1 MPHWIYF
8 FGTPCTLQTQL
19 RHVKVD
25 RAKLMPRW
33 HMSSC
38 VLSLRWQLSQHLTWY
53 VTSIFILGHMYLED
67 TSFLVPLMPG
77 WVLLCTASMALS
89 MYSFGRNTCGLV
101 VTFGLKVALETTQ
114 TPPVVC
120 IRENLGLLLVSQL
133 TVVSRSPCW
142 TAARSWSFQSAGRSP
157 GSNPSTVD
165 SNSAVAGLEW
175 RQHLC
180 WVLLVGIGSQQPL
193 LIGMLAG
200 AAVGENPLFWFW
212 KKARMKLWW
221 SLFSTSS
228 FNEMLNCC

>member
-1 MPHWIYF
+1 MYRLY
-8 FGTPCTLQTQL
+8 GTF
-19 RHVKVD
+19 D
-25 RAKLMPRW
+25 
-33 HMSSC
+33 
-38 VLSLRWQLSQHLTWY
+38 VL
-53 VTSIFILGHMYLED
+53 D
-67 TSFLVPLMPG
+67 
-77 WVLLCTASMALS
+77 LL
-89 MYSFGRNTCGLV
+89 RNTWGLV

-114 TPPVVC
+114 TPPLVC

-175 RQHLC
+175 RRQHLC

-221 SLFSTSS
+221 SLCSTSS